1 MKMKSFHHPGTL
13 LMMHLDDEDDSSKVM
28 NGTLLMN
35 HLDDEDELLMN
46 HLHHLDDS
54 SKIHLQLIKSSSAS
68 SR

>member
-1 MKMKSFHHPGTL
+1 
-13 LMMHLDDEDDSSKVM
+13 MMHLDDEDDSSKVM

-35 HLDDEDELLMN
+35 HLDDEDDSSKV

-54 SKIHLQLIKSSSAS
+54 SKVFHSSKEMIHQTFDES

>member
-1 MKMKSFHHPGTL
+1 MIHQKFDESSL
-13 LMMHLDDEDDSSKVM
+13 LM

-54 SKIHLQLIKSSSAS
+54 SKIHLQLIKSSSSS